1 VTEPTTSTTTGVWS
15 AEVIA
20 AAKAEGRAEQ
30 RAADIAALR
39 DSQRCARYLS
49 DRAAMKIAAD
59 YLESLG
65 VSPTEEASG

>member
-1 VTEPTTSTTTGVWS
+1 MASKVTITDLFAYEAGL
-15 AEVIA
+15 AD
-20 AAKAEGRAEQ
+20 GRAEQ

-59 YLESLG
+59 YLESLDLC
-65 VSPTEEASG
+65 PTEEADDV